1 MSLPAPARRRPAARV
16 LAFLTALA
24 AGAPAGGAPDRLA
37 ASWFS
42 GASAASAASAE
53 GPEVTQND
61 PPLGRA
67 VVPPVPLPARSP
79 DPLRLAEARAI
90 LAGSS
95 AAGGVAGG
103 SAGGVG
109 RSVGDP
115 YLGGYLF
122 LSDLEEPALVERAGR
137 LVEALEALYFERF
150 GRRPVGVPGEAI
162 VIFSAE
168 ADYREFQAGDSRL
181 AGLAG
186 STGLAARGIVATYRG
201 GRSDDEL
208 LGTLVHE
215 LAHLLN
221 RRALGPS
228 LPSWLDE
235 GICDD
240 LGASRI
246 TLDGRLLPGTWSRNL
261 DPRPGEVRI
270 SGGEAA
276 LRNLAA
282 VYGPDG
288 SARGRLDLGAIL
300 ALEWEEFVAPQGA
313 EIHYAAAA
321 AFIRMLLAAPARSA
335 VFRGWLAQIS
345 EGGSPAAEALR
356 AALDRPWEELDHDLA
371 LWTRGEL
378 ARLPPLGP

>member
-1 MSLPAPARRRPAARV
+1 VSLPAPARSRPAARV

-24 AGAPAGGAPDRLA
+24 ASAPAGGAPGLLA
-37 ASWFS
+37 ASGVS
-42 GASAASAASAE
+42 GAAAAPVASV
-53 GPEVTQND
+53 GPEVTQKD

-79 DPLRLAEARAI
+79 DPLRLAQARAI
-90 LAGSS
+90 LAGSF
-95 AAGGVAGG
+95 AVGGGTGG
-103 SAGGVG
+103 GAGGVG
-109 RSVGDP
+109 RSVGDRD
-115 YLGGYLF
+115 LGGYLF

-137 LVEALEALYFERF
+137 LVDALEALYLERF

-168 ADYREFQAGDSRL
+168 EDYREFQAGDSRL

-186 STGLAARGIVATYRG
+186 STGLAAQGIVATYRG
-201 GRSDDEL
+201 GRSEDEL

-313 EIHYAAAA
+313 ELHYAAAA

-335 VFRGWLAQIS
+335 VFRGWLAQVS

-356 AALDRPWEELDHDLA
+356 GALDRPWEELDHDLA